1 MHPYLPH
8 TPGDIAAMLER
19 CQVGSLDE
27 LYSDVPESLRLKRPY
42 DLPKAMSEPELGRYF
57 KTEIGS
63 ANEAL
68 TCFAGAGWY
77 HHYCP
82 AAIPALMSRSE
93 FLTAYTPYQPEI
105 SQGTL
110 QYIFEYQSMM
120 CRLTGMDVSNASMYD
135 GATATA
141 EAVVM
146 AVNASKKR
154 RRVLVSATLAPAV
167 AKVIATYASG
177 AGIILEVIAE
187 DRGVTSRNDFEEMI
201 CAGDVAAVVVASPNY
216 YGIIEDYEGYAELC
230 HQHKALFIINS
241 HATTL
246 SVLRTPGEWGA
257 DIACGE
263 AQSLGMS
270 MNYGGPGLGYL
281 CCRRSLMRKL
291 PGRIVGATTDANGR
305 RSFVLTLQARE
316 QHIRRQKATSNI
328 CSNQGIMTL
337 HAAMYM
343 SLMGAKGLL
352 RVNRLSADAAHS
364 LADKMLATGKVK
376 MKYPD
381 RVFLNEFAVET
392 VAPLTADKLLEALA
406 AKGILGGVKLTEN
419 SLLVAATEMCA
430 PTDIELYVS
439 TLNSL

>member
-19 CQVGSLDE
+19 CHVGSLDE

-120 CRLTGMDVSNASMYD
+120 CQLTGMDVSNASMYD

-364 LADKMLATGKVK
+364 LADKMLATGKVT

-430 PTDIELYVS
+430 PADIELYVS